1 MKHLISIT
9 IALVVAAMPVA
20 ARQYSTIN
28 DGWTYTAAG
37 QAAGQQVHLPH
48 TWNTDAYTTR
58 HYRRGA
64 ARYTRPLHIDSAWQG
79 RNIYI
84 VVDGAATQSAVS
96 IDGREAGTHVGAY
109 SPHTVDITPYV
120 HPGSTHM
127 LEIDVDNSSPD
138 VPPHSA
144 DFTFMG
150 GLYRDVHLV
159 VAEPLHL
166 DFSDNR
172 EGFRASAS
180 LLPDGT
186 TGTLAVGGT
195 VRGVA
200 EARGKVKVQ
209 ATLSDASGAV
219 VASRTVRPA
228 RNGEFTLDFGTLEN
242 ISPWSPDAPAL
253 YSLRVAVA
261 DGARTTDSA
270 TCAVGFR
277 TFGFDDQGRFLV
289 NGTPVKLRGMCRHQ
303 DARPC
308 GIALTDEMHRRD
320 MQLIKDLGANFVRI
334 SHYPQDDAVL
344 EMADRLGLIVWE
356 EIPVIDYVPDTPDF
370 ARNSEAMLREMI
382 RSHRN
387 HPSVAMWGYMNEIL
401 LRRPPVEL
409 DACTQRALA
418 LARRL
423 EEVVREEDPTRL
435 STMAFHGSDVY
446 HDAGLA
452 DITDVKGWNLYQGW
466 YGGDMGGFEKHM
478 SRQHREHPAHR
489 LIVSEYGA
497 GSDLRLHSLRP
508 EAFDFSTE
516 YQQAYLEHYLPV
528 IEDSTFIAGASH
540 WNFVDFSSANRAE
553 SMPHINNKGLATAD
567 RRLKDV
573 YHYYRAAWHDASA
586 GDTVAHIALRDWPV
600 RTDIEESPGAIT
612 RPVKVYTN
620 LPAVALRVNGS
631 LLPAQQVRNC
641 TVVFDAP
648 LRHGVN
654 IVELI
659 SPEAPEHVL
668 DACTAAVNLLPLD
681 ADGRLDLGTAE
692 LAVNVGS
699 GCYFRSDV
707 SGLTWLPDREY
718 APGSVYGHI
727 GGRPA
732 VTQDEIACTPDTPL
746 LQRSLSGLESFRAR
760 VVPGTYE
767 VELSFAELTAPSE
780 QTAYLLG
787 HNAGSGDSGAARMNI
802 DINGSRV
809 EQAFAPALIAGEKTM
824 VRRRYT
830 ATAGLDGVLSID
842 FTPAGGATSLSA
854 VKIRK
859 L

>member
-9 IALVVAAMPVA
+9 IALVMAATPAA
-20 ARQYSTIN
+20 ARQSATIN

-37 QAAGQQVHLPH
+37 DSTRERVHLPH
-48 TWNTDAYTTR
+48 TWNTDAYTAR

-64 ARYTRPLHIDSAWQG
+64 ARYTRPLLADTAWLG
-79 RNIYI
+79 KRVYLI
-84 VVDGAATQSAVS
+84 VDGAATQSAVS
-96 IDGREAGTHVGAY
+96 IDGREAATHVGAY
-109 SPHTVDITPYV
+109 SSHTVDITPYIQ
-120 HPGSTHM
+120 PGTTHM

-159 VAEPLHL
+159 VADPLHL
-166 DFSDNR
+166 DFSYNR
-172 EGFRASAS
+172 EGFRADAS

-186 TGTLAVGGT
+186 TGTLSVS
-195 VRGVA
+195 GVVKGIA
-200 EARGKVKVQ
+200 GASGKVKVQ

-219 VASRTVRPA
+219 VATRTVRPA
-228 RNGEFTLDFGTLEN
+228 RSGDFTLDFGKIEN
-242 ISPWSPDAPAL
+242 IAPWSPDAPVL
-253 YSLRVAVA
+253 YTLQVAVA
-261 DGARTTDSA
+261 DGSRTTDEA
-270 TCAVGFR
+270 KCAVGFR
-277 TFGFDDQGRFLV
+277 SFGFDSEGRFLV
-289 NGTPVKLRGMCRHQ
+289 NGAPVKLRGMCRHQ
-303 DARPC
+303 DAWPC

-320 MQLIKDLGANFVRI
+320 MQLIKNLGANFVRI

-356 EIPVIDYVPDTPDF
+356 EIPVIDYVPDSPAF
-370 ARNSEAMLREMI
+370 ARNSETMLREMI

-409 DACTQRALA
+409 DACTQRALH

-423 EEVVREEDPTRL
+423 EDVVREEDPTRL
-435 STMAFHGSDVY
+435 TTMAFHGSDVY

-452 DITDVKGWNLYQGW
+452 DITDIKGWNLYQGW

-478 SRQHREHPAHR
+478 SRQHREHPEHR

-497 GSDLRLHSLRP
+497 GSDLRLHSLHP

-528 IEDSTFIAGASH
+528 IEDSAFIAGASH

-573 YHYYRAAWHDASA
+573 YHYYRAAWHDTAA

-600 RTDIEESPGAIT
+600 RTDIEEYPGTIT

-620 LPAVALRVNGS
+620 LPAVALRVNGT
-631 LLPAQQVRNC
+631 LLPAQSVANC
-641 TVVFDAP
+641 TAVFEAP
-648 LRHGVN
+648 LRDGAN

-659 SPEAPEHVL
+659 SPAAPQHVL
-668 DACTAAVNLLPLD
+668 DACTATVHLLPLD

-692 LAVNVGS
+692 LAVNIGS

-707 SGLTWLPDREY
+707 SGLTWLPDRQY
-718 APGSVYGHI
+718 TDGSVYGHT
-727 GGRPA
+727 GGRTA

-746 LQRSLSGLESFRAR
+746 LQRCLSGIENFRAR
-760 VVPGTYE
+760 VVPGIYE

-787 HNAGSGDSGAARMNI
+787 HNAGSGDAGAACMDI
-802 DINGSRV
+802 DINGRRV
-809 EQAFAPALIAGEKTM
+809 ETAFSPVAVAGDKTM

-830 ATAGLDGVLSID
+830 ATVGADGILRVD
-842 FTPAGGATSLSA
+842 FTPNGGTTSLSA

-859 L
+859 I